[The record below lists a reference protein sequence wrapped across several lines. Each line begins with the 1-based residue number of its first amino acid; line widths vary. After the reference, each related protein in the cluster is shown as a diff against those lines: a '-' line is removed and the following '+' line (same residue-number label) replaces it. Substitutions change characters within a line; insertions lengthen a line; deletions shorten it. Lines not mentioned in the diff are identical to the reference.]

1 MAETPKEDQGKKDQS
16 RSVEPEHNPNAD
28 IENAPLN
35 AATPQAA
42 SGSDP
47 YPDTKTGLRAAG
59 HGGGEMD
66 EREDAAD
73 RPDGYVFSGGGRG
86 HEPQRS
92 LGQEI
97 DEDMESRSGPYTR
110 AGRPAAETAGG
121 QSTQPES
128 AADSRDSTRSSTNR
142 GSSSDD

>member
-1 MAETPKEDQGKKDQS
+1 MAETPNQEQGKKDPS

-35 AATPQAA
+35 AATPDTAA
-42 SGSDP
+42 DTDP

-66 EREDAAD
+66 EREEASD

-110 AGRPAAETAGG
+110 AGHPAAEDAGG
-121 QSTQPES
+121 SSARPEG
-128 AADSRDSTRSSTNR
+128 ADESEDNA
-142 GSSSDD
+142 

>member
-1 MAETPKEDQGKKDQS
+1 MADTPKQEQGTKHQS

-35 AATPQAA
+35 AATPDAA
-42 SGSDP
+42 SESNP

-66 EREDAAD
+66 EREEAAD

-92 LGQEI
+92 LGHEI

-110 AGRPAAETAGG
+110 AGRPAAETAGAP
-121 QSTQPES
+121 SAQPEGS
-128 AADSRDSTRSSTNR
+128 ENSEDPKGSNPGRGTSS
-142 GSSSDD
+142 GG